1 MRLSRSRQRRTGKRY
16 GCPVC
21 AASWAGRRAIDAL
34 DFALKSTSLWNESH
48 WSNPRFD
55 ELLSLAASE
64 YDFETR
70 KGYFAEM
77 QKILIEEV
85 PTTYF
90 TYVPNVVAHRSRLR
104 GVVSQSGVLYEHA

>member
-1 MRLSRSRQRRTGKRY
+1 MAV
-16 GCPVC
+16 PFV

-34 DFALKSTSLWNESH
+34 DFALKSNSESNESH

-64 YDFETR
+64 YDLETR

-77 QKILIEEV
+77 Q
-85 PTTYF
+85 
-90 TYVPNVVAHRSRLR
+90 
-104 GVVSQSGVLYEHA
+104 

>member
-1 MRLSRSRQRRTGKRY
+1 M
-16 GCPVC
+16 
-21 AASWAGRRAIDAL
+21 
-34 DFALKSTSLWNESH
+34 KSNSESNESH

-55 ELLSLAASE
+55 ELLSLAALE
-64 YDFETR
+64 YDLETR
-70 KGYFAEM
+70 KGYFEEM

-85 PTTYF
+85 PTMYF